1 MMRTTLDLDEDI
13 LAAAKS
19 LAKAGQ
25 TTAGRIISDT
35 MRRAIQLGLA
45 DPAQARP
52 STVVAMEPQTV
63 YGFVPLTSSG
73 QQIVTS
79 NMVRAIRDDIGE

>member
-1 MMRTTLDLDEDI
+1 MRTTLDLDEDI

-45 DPAQARP
+45 DPAQAR
-52 STVVAMEPQTV
+52 STTVIATEPQAV
-63 YGFVPLTSSG
+63 YGFLPLTAPG

-79 NMVRAIRDDIGE
+79 DMVRAIRDDIGE

>member
-1 MMRTTLDLDEDI
+1 MRTTLDLDEDI

-45 DPAQARP
+45 DTSQTMSVKTLAMGPQA
-52 STVVAMEPQTV
+52 V

-79 NMVRAIRDDIGE
+79 DMVRAIRGDIGE

>member
-1 MMRTTLDLDEDI
+1 MRTTLDLDEDI

-35 MRRAIQLGLA
+35 MRRAIQMGLA
-45 DPAQARP
+45 DPSQNITTK
-52 STVVAMEPQTV
+52 SLAMEPQAV

-79 NMVRAIRDDIGE
+79 DMVRAIRDDIGE

>member
-1 MMRTTLDLDEDI
+1 MRTTLDLDEDI

-45 DPAQARP
+45 DTSQTMSAKTLAMKPQA
-52 STVVAMEPQTV
+52 V
-63 YGFVPLTSSG
+63 YGFVPLTAPG

-79 NMVRAIRDDIGE
+79 DMVRTIRDDIGE

>member
-1 MMRTTLDLDEDI
+1 MRTTLDLDEDI

-45 DPAQARP
+45 DPSQTIP
-52 STVVAMEPQTV
+52 PKTLAMEPQAV
-63 YGFVPLTSSG
+63 YGFLPLTAPG

-79 NMVRAIRDDIGE
+79 DMVRAIRDGR

>member
-1 MMRTTLDLDEDI
+1 MMRTTLDIDEDI

-45 DPAQARP
+45 DPAQVRP

-63 YGFVPLTSSG
+63 YGFLPLTAPG
-73 QQIVTS
+73 QHIVTS
-79 NMVRAIRDDIGE
+79 DMVRAIRDDIGE

>member
-1 MMRTTLDLDEDI
+1 MRTTIDLDEDI

-35 MRRAIQLGLA
+35 MRRAIQMGLA
-45 DPAQARP
+45 DPSQTIATK
-52 STVVAMEPQTV
+52 SLAMEPQAV
-63 YGFVPLTSSG
+63 HGFVPLTSYG

-79 NMVRAIRDDIGE
+79 DMVRAIRDDIGE

>member
-1 MMRTTLDLDEDI
+1 
-13 LAAAKS
+13 
-19 LAKAGQ
+19 
-25 TTAGRIISDT
+25 

-45 DPAQARP
+45 DPSQAMP
-52 STVVAMEPQTV
+52 TKSLAMEPQAV

-79 NMVRAIRDDIGE
+79 DMVRAIRDDIGE

>member
-1 MMRTTLDLDEDI
+1 MRTTLDLDDDI

-45 DPAQARP
+45 EPAQAH
-52 STVVAMEPQTV
+52 SSSVVAMEPPAV
-63 YGFVPLTSSG
+63 YGFVPLTSLG
-73 QQIVTS
+73 QHIVTS
-79 NMVRAIRDDIGE
+79 DMVRAIRDDIGE

>member
-1 MMRTTLDLDEDI
+1 MRTTLDLDEDI

-45 DPAQARP
+45 DPSQTIP
-52 STVVAMEPQTV
+52 PKTLAMEPQAV
-63 YGFVPLTSSG
+63 YGFLPLTAPG
-73 QQIVTS
+73 QQIVT
-79 NMVRAIRDDIGE
+79 NDMVRAIRDDLGE